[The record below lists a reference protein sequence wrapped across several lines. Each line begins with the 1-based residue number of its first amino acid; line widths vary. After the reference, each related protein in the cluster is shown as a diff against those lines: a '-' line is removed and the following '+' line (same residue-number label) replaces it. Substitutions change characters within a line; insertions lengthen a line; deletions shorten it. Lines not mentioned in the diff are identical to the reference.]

1 MYTFQVSNY
10 DKNDNLEIGHFLFE
24 MKSLLSLDIMFA
36 FFIANSLILM
46 VGKWMLLLPFL
57 VLTGML
63 TLAWIGWY
71 NAGYLD

>member
-1 MYTFQVSNY
+1 
-10 DKNDNLEIGHFLFE
+10 
-24 MKSLLSLDIMFA
+24 MFA